1 MSNCSCVN
9 VLFHFK
15 PKGNPRTKPNLY
27 LAIYE
32 LKARLT
38 EMLTNQR
45 TLYKTTRK
53 SRVISLKSSSL
64 QDVCDG
70 QV

>member
-1 MSNCSCVN
+1 MSNCSCAN
-9 VLFHFK
+9 VLFRFEL
-15 PKGNPRTKPNLY
+15 KGNPRTKPSLH

-32 LKARLT
+32 LKARP

-53 SRVISLKSSSL
+53 SRVIPLKSSSL

-70 QV
+70 LV

>member
-9 VLFHFK
+9 VLFHFE

-64 QDVCDG
+64 QDFCDG